1 MKSAQKPVRDRIA
14 YADRAFAD
22 IVVWQVP
29 QPHPGSTH
37 TYKYRLAFVVRGVCL
52 LRYDN
57 EAGKGDHRHARGRE
71 SGYQFISLDR
81 LFADFE
87 RDSRRL
93 LDEDSDA

>member
-1 MKSAQKPVRDRIA
+1 MKATLLVQDRIA
-14 YADRAFAD
+14 YADHAFAEV
-22 IVVWQVP
+22 VVWQLP
-29 QPHPGSTH
+29 QPLPGSSH
-37 TYKYRLAFVVRGVCL
+37 RYKYRLALVLQGVCV

-71 SGYQFISLDR
+71 FGYRFVTLDR

-87 RDSRRL
+87 RDARSL